1 MLLFVL
7 WIDRPCTTWSWA
19 FAVALSEFL
28 LLLPQDIAAN
38 IALQLIKILTIKE
51 FTTKDKLIFPKAHRH
66 QDQILF
72 LFFSL
77 PISICLENRF
87 LFIWTNMKSTL
98 SYRQPQRSV
107 EQMCLCHQR
116 FFVATLLTTNNRL
129 KPSGTILVPVQFSCS
144 CKETPINVQLKANW
158 HFQPFCKFISF
169 HGLLPLCSHWV
180 FKARNFFAS
189 FVLYVLLLIL
199 LFQFYRTVKEGRNI
213 LFSVEED

>member
-7 WIDRPCTTWSWA
+7 WIDRVCTIWSWT
-19 FAVALSEFL
+19 FAVAVNEFL

-38 IALQLIKILTIKE
+38 IALQLIKILTIKD
-51 FTTKDKLIFPKAHRH
+51 FTTKDKLIFPKAQWH

-98 SYRQPQRSV
+98 SYRQPQHST

-116 FFVATLLTTNNRL
+116 FFVVTLLAINNRL

-144 CKETPINVQLKANW
+144 CKETPFTVLLKANW
-158 HFQPFCKFISF
+158 HFQPFCVVSLFLF
-169 HGLLPLCSHWV
+169 MV
-180 FKARNFFAS
+180 FYH
-189 FVLYVLLLIL
+189 FVLTEFSKQEIALHLLYYV
-199 LFQFYRTVKEGRNI
+199 QFCWCYC
-213 LFSVEED
+213 FSSIEQ